1 MILLVLIII
10 QIEMKDIIQKKYGKL
25 VRKRDHKTEIAK
37 NFTLDGHIGSVSFIT
52 SMTNR
57 PMITIGG

>member
-1 MILLVLIII
+1 
-10 QIEMKDIIQKKYGKL
+10 MKDIIQKKYGKL